1 MAQIIYCFNASTAL
15 KDSDMYLMIDAMNT
29 MLPLFCSTW
38 SQGGKQYICRAAPA
52 SIKMGSGMYCAF
64 LDTSDSANALAYHTE
79 TNNVPFSRVFVK
91 TILKYNGA
99 ILAGANLRVP
109 TVAQSFAHEIFEMI
123 VNQNV
128 NHWWQMPNGYLVPA
142 EVSDPVQGNGVPI
155 RVGSTTVVM
164 SDYVLPTWSDPQA
177 NKGPYNYMNTLTR
190 PFQLA
195 RGGYAI
201 VMRGGTR
208 SYVFGTSVSPYIEYL
223 GKLKVP
229 TQE

>member
-15 KDSDMYLMIDAMNT
+15 KDSDMYLMISAMNT
-29 MLPLFCSTW
+29 MLPAFCNIW
-38 SQGGKQYICRAAPA
+38 SQGGRQYLCQAAPSA
-52 SIKMGSGMYCAF
+52 VKMGTGMYCAF
-64 LDTSDSANALAYHTE
+64 LDTSDSAGALAYHTE

-91 TILKYNGA
+91 TILKYGGA
-99 ILAGANLRVP
+99 ILAGATISVP
-109 TVAQSFAHEIFEMI
+109 TVAQAFAHEIFEMI
-123 VNQNV
+123 VNQNA

-142 EVSDPVQGNGVPI
+142 EVSDPVQGNGIPI

-164 SDYVLPTWSDPQA
+164 SDYVLPAWSDPQA
-177 NKGPYNYMNTLTR
+177 NKGPYNYKNTLTR

-195 RGGYAI
+195 KGGYAI
-201 VMRGGTR
+201 LMRGSTK
-208 SYVFGTSVSPYIEYL
+208 SYVFGTSVSPYIEYM